1 MKVSLTWL
9 QKYFDEKLPDVN
21 TVSDA
26 FTFHSFEVEE
36 QKDDMLDLDVLPDRA
51 SYALSHRGI
60 ALELSAAL
68 DIPMKSDPLREELTG
83 LQKTEKLSVEIE
95 DTEKCLRYIGAV
107 VKNIKVGPSPD
118 WLKKALESVSQR
130 SINNVV
136 DATNY
141 VMLNIG
147 QPLHAFDAGKLAQ
160 ENGMYKIIVRGAKDG
175 EKITTLSGDE
185 VTLPEGTQIIADGI
199 SGTALGIAGIKG
211 GTFAQV
217 DENTT
222 SIIVESASFDGSTI
236 RRASRKLKLFTD
248 ASLRFQNSPSPELAL
263 YGMNDVLALI
273 TDIAGGLVDGAVD
286 IYPSPVSRKKVSV
299 TLEKINN
306 MLGADFSDEQ
316 VAGAFRRLG
325 LPYTYEDKNYIVT
338 PPFERKDINIT
349 EDLVEE
355 VGRIV
360 GYDNITS
367 KNLSKITGEPDQA
380 RFRGIEKVKDFL
392 VERGFTEISTQSFA
406 KKGDIMLANPL
417 DKTKPALRSTL
428 SKNMQNAMELARK
441 YSPSVLGPSAKPK
454 LFEIGT
460 VFTKDG
466 ERTEVEVSES
476 VEGLPKI
483 ENDNTYIPKRYTL
496 GEYKQFSIYPF
507 MLRDIA
513 VWTLAGTASDKIEEE
528 VKKLAGE
535 LFIRIDLFDSFEKD
549 GRISYAFRI
558 VFESNDRTLTDSEI
572 NEVMEKITSALN
584 AHEGYEVR

>member
-9 QKYFDEKLPDVN
+9 QKYFDEKLPDIN

-36 QKDDMLDLDVLPDRA
+36 QKDDLLDLDVLPDRA

-68 DIPMKSDPLREELTG
+68 NIPMKSDSLREEITG

-118 WLKKALESVSQR
+118 WLKKALESVGQR

-160 ENGMYKIIVRGAKDG
+160 ENGMYKIVVRGAKDG

-222 SIIVESASFDGSTI
+222 SVIVESASFDGSTI

-263 YGMNDVLALI
+263 YGMSDVLALI
-273 TDIAGGLVDGAVD
+273 TDIAGGLVDGSVD
-286 IYPSPVSRKKVSV
+286 VYPSPVSRKKVSV

-316 VAGAFRRLG
+316 VADAFRRLG
-325 LPYTYEDKNYIVT
+325 LPCTYEDKSYIVT

-360 GYDNITS
+360 GYDNITPKS
-367 KNLSKITGEPDQA
+367 LPKITGEPDQA
-380 RFRGIEKVKDFL
+380 RFRGIEKIKDFL

-406 KKGDIMLANPL
+406 KKGDIILANPL
-417 DKTKPALRSTL
+417 DKTKPALRSVL
-428 SKNMQNAMELARK
+428 SENMQDAMELARK
-441 YSPSVLGPSAKPK
+441 YAPSVLGPSVKPK

-466 ERTEVEVSES
+466 EYTEVEVSES

-496 GEYKQFSIYPF
+496 GEYKPFSIYPF
-507 MLRDIA
+507 MLRDIS
-513 VWTLAGTASDKIEEE
+513 VWTPAGTASDKIEEDI
-528 VKKLAGE
+528 KKLAGE

-549 GRISYAFRI
+549 GRVSYAFRI
-558 VFESNDRTLTDSEI
+558 VFESNDRTLTDNEI